1 MNIAIVDIGSN
12 AIKYKIF
19 DRNNM
24 ELKDYYREPLRLG
37 RDVFTNGYLSDYN
50 CEKLYSLLNRY
61 KDIFEEQGITT
72 THFIAT
78 SALRD
83 AKNNNNIIEE
93 LKDQGIDVKVISGDI
108 EASLLKNYDFTH
120 ETEAIIDIG
129 GGSVE
134 ICVKQGDSYIAKSF
148 QLGAVRLLSY
158 SQAEQTEAFKDLGA
172 WLGQFSSIESLVGLG
187 GNLRALM
194 QANEISS
201 EFDTKLFDSYAQKYN
216 SLSNDQL
223 INEFN
228 IPEDRIDIIPNALN
242 IYSYIYK
249 DNTLSRQTTLV
260 NKEDKILSNRLLL
273 EDIDN
278 LEFKY
283 GQEPENLTNEWPNT
297 NSTENMNAPEYIL
310 MEYTLGNNKYTQLFS
325 TF

>member
-201 EFDTKLFDSYAQKYN
+201 EFDTKLFDSYVQKYN

-242 IYSYIYK
+242 IYSYII
-249 DNTLSRQTTLV
+249 
-260 NKEDKILSNRLLL
+260 KETKPKVISNSFWSISDGLAQKLIR
-273 EDIDN
+273 E
-278 LEFKY
+278 EF
-283 GQEPENLTNEWPNT
+283 
-297 NSTENMNAPEYIL
+297 
-310 MEYTLGNNKYTQLFS
+310 
-325 TF
+325 

>member
-19 DRNNM
+19 DSNNM

-201 EFDTKLFDSYAQKYN
+201 EFDTKLFDSYVQKYN

-242 IYSYIYK
+242 IYSYII
-249 DNTLSRQTTLV
+249 
-260 NKEDKILSNRLLL
+260 KETKAKVISNSFWSISDGLAQKLIR
-273 EDIDN
+273 E
-278 LEFKY
+278 EF
-283 GQEPENLTNEWPNT
+283 
-297 NSTENMNAPEYIL
+297 
-310 MEYTLGNNKYTQLFS
+310 
-325 TF
+325 

>member
-83 AKNNNNIIEE
+83 ANNNTNIIEE

-148 QLGAVRLLSY
+148 QLGAVRLLGY
-158 SQAEQTEAFKDLGA
+158 SQADQTEAFKDLGV

-242 IYSYIYK
+242 IYSYII
-249 DNTLSRQTTLV
+249 
-260 NKEDKILSNRLLL
+260 KETKAKVISNSFWSISDGLAQKLIR
-273 EDIDN
+273 E
-278 LEFKY
+278 EF
-283 GQEPENLTNEWPNT
+283 
-297 NSTENMNAPEYIL
+297 
-310 MEYTLGNNKYTQLFS
+310 
-325 TF
+325 

>member
-83 AKNNNNIIEE
+83 AKNNNNIIEK

-108 EASLLKNYDFTH
+108 EASLLNNYDFAH

-129 GGSVE
+129 
-134 ICVKQGDSYIAKSF
+134 
-148 QLGAVRLLSY
+148 
-158 SQAEQTEAFKDLGA
+158 
-172 WLGQFSSIESLVGLG
+172 
-187 GNLRALM
+187 
-194 QANEISS
+194 
-201 EFDTKLFDSYAQKYN
+201 
-216 SLSNDQL
+216 
-223 INEFN
+223 
-228 IPEDRIDIIPNALN
+228 
-242 IYSYIYK
+242 
-249 DNTLSRQTTLV
+249 
-260 NKEDKILSNRLLL
+260 
-273 EDIDN
+273 
-278 LEFKY
+278 
-283 GQEPENLTNEWPNT
+283 
-297 NSTENMNAPEYIL
+297 
-310 MEYTLGNNKYTQLFS
+310 
-325 TF
+325 

>member
-19 DRNNM
+19 DSNNM

-83 AKNNNNIIEE
+83 ANNNTNIIEE

-134 ICVKQGDSYIAKSF
+134 ICVKQGDSYLAKSF

-242 IYSYIYK
+242 IYSYII
-249 DNTLSRQTTLV
+249 
-260 NKEDKILSNRLLL
+260 KETKAKVISNSFWSISDGLAQKLIR
-273 EDIDN
+273 E
-278 LEFKY
+278 EF
-283 GQEPENLTNEWPNT
+283 
-297 NSTENMNAPEYIL
+297 
-310 MEYTLGNNKYTQLFS
+310 
-325 TF
+325 

>member
-19 DRNNM
+19 DSNNM

-37 RDVFTNGYLSDYN
+37 RDVFTNGRLSNDN

-83 AKNNNNIIEE
+83 AKNNTNIIRD
-93 LKDQGIDVKVISGDI
+93 LKNQGIDVRVISGDI
-108 EASLLKNYDFTH
+108 EASLLKNYDFIY

-134 ICVKQGDSYIAKSF
+134 ICVKQGDLYTAKSF
-148 QLGAVRLLSY
+148 QLGAVRLLNY
-158 SQAEQTEAFKDLGA
+158 SQAEQAEAFKELGV

-242 IYSYIYK
+242 IYSYII
-249 DNTLSRQTTLV
+249 
-260 NKEDKILSNRLLL
+260 KETKAKVISNSFWSISDGLAQKLIR
-273 EDIDN
+273 E
-278 LEFKY
+278 EF
-283 GQEPENLTNEWPNT
+283 
-297 NSTENMNAPEYIL
+297 
-310 MEYTLGNNKYTQLFS
+310 
-325 TF
+325 

>member
-19 DRNNM
+19 DSKNM

-83 AKNNNNIIEE
+83 AKNNNIIIEE

-158 SQAEQTEAFKDLGA
+158 SQAEQTEAFKDLGV

-201 EFDTKLFDSYAQKYN
+201 EFDTKLFDTYAQKYN

-242 IYSYIYK
+242 IYSYII
-249 DNTLSRQTTLV
+249 
-260 NKEDKILSNRLLL
+260 KETKAKVISNSFWSISDGLAQKLIR
-273 EDIDN
+273 E
-278 LEFKY
+278 EF
-283 GQEPENLTNEWPNT
+283 
-297 NSTENMNAPEYIL
+297 
-310 MEYTLGNNKYTQLFS
+310 
-325 TF
+325 

>member
-83 AKNNNNIIEE
+83 ANNNTNIIEE

-242 IYSYIYK
+242 VYSYII
-249 DNTLSRQTTLV
+249 
-260 NKEDKILSNRLLL
+260 KETKAKVISNSFWSISDGLAQKLIQ
-273 EDIDN
+273 E
-278 LEFKY
+278 EF
-283 GQEPENLTNEWPNT
+283 
-297 NSTENMNAPEYIL
+297 
-310 MEYTLGNNKYTQLFS
+310 
-325 TF
+325 

>member
-83 AKNNNNIIEE
+83 ANNNTNIIEE

-148 QLGAVRLLSY
+148 QLGAVRLLGY
-158 SQAEQTEAFKDLGA
+158 SQADQTEAFKDLGV

-242 IYSYIYK
+242 VYSYII
-249 DNTLSRQTTLV
+249 
-260 NKEDKILSNRLLL
+260 KETKAKVISNSFWSISDGLAQKLIQ
-273 EDIDN
+273 E
-278 LEFKY
+278 EF
-283 GQEPENLTNEWPNT
+283 
-297 NSTENMNAPEYIL
+297 
-310 MEYTLGNNKYTQLFS
+310 
-325 TF
+325 

>member
-50 CEKLYSLLNRY
+50 CEKLYSLLKRY
-61 KDIFEEQGITT
+61 KNIFEEQGITT

-242 IYSYIYK
+242 IYSYII
-249 DNTLSRQTTLV
+249 
-260 NKEDKILSNRLLL
+260 KETKAKVISNSFWSISDGLAQKLIR
-273 EDIDN
+273 E
-278 LEFKY
+278 EF
-283 GQEPENLTNEWPNT
+283 
-297 NSTENMNAPEYIL
+297 
-310 MEYTLGNNKYTQLFS
+310 
-325 TF
+325 

>member
-83 AKNNNNIIEE
+83 AKNNTNIIRD
-93 LKDQGIDVKVISGDI
+93 LKNQGIDVKVISGDI

-194 QANEISS
+194 QANKISS
-201 EFDTKLFDSYAQKYN
+201 EFDTKLFDSYTQKYN

-242 IYSYIYK
+242 IYSYII
-249 DNTLSRQTTLV
+249 
-260 NKEDKILSNRLLL
+260 KETKAKVISNSFWSISDGLAQKLIR
-273 EDIDN
+273 E
-278 LEFKY
+278 EF
-283 GQEPENLTNEWPNT
+283 
-297 NSTENMNAPEYIL
+297 
-310 MEYTLGNNKYTQLFS
+310 
-325 TF
+325 

>member
-61 KDIFEEQGITT
+61 KYIFEEQGITT

-134 ICVKQGDSYIAKSF
+134 ICVKQGDSYIARSF

-216 SLSNDQL
+216 LLSNDQL

-242 IYSYIYK
+242 IYSYII
-249 DNTLSRQTTLV
+249 
-260 NKEDKILSNRLLL
+260 KETKAKVISNSFWSISDGLAQKLIR
-273 EDIDN
+273 E
-278 LEFKY
+278 EF
-283 GQEPENLTNEWPNT
+283 
-297 NSTENMNAPEYIL
+297 
-310 MEYTLGNNKYTQLFS
+310 
-325 TF
+325 

>member
-19 DRNNM
+19 DSNNM

-223 INEFN
+223 KNEFN

-242 IYSYIYK
+242 IYSYII
-249 DNTLSRQTTLV
+249 
-260 NKEDKILSNRLLL
+260 KETKAKVISNSFWSISDGLAQKLIR
-273 EDIDN
+273 E
-278 LEFKY
+278 EF
-283 GQEPENLTNEWPNT
+283 
-297 NSTENMNAPEYIL
+297 
-310 MEYTLGNNKYTQLFS
+310 
-325 TF
+325 

>member
-19 DRNNM
+19 DSNNM
-24 ELKDYYREPLRLG
+24 ELIDYYREPLRLG
-37 RDVFTNGYLSDYN
+37 RDVFTYGHLSDDN

-201 EFDTKLFDSYAQKYN
+201 EFDTKLFDSYVQKYN

-242 IYSYIYK
+242 IYSYLI
-249 DNTLSRQTTLV
+249 
-260 NKEDKILSNRLLL
+260 KETKPKVISNSFWSISDGLAQKLIR
-273 EDIDN
+273 E
-278 LEFKY
+278 EF
-283 GQEPENLTNEWPNT
+283 
-297 NSTENMNAPEYIL
+297 
-310 MEYTLGNNKYTQLFS
+310 
-325 TF
+325 

>member
-19 DRNNM
+19 DSNNM

-134 ICVKQGDSYIAKSF
+134 ICVKQGDSYLAKSF
-148 QLGAVRLLSY
+148 QLGAVRLLNY

-242 IYSYIYK
+242 IYSYII
-249 DNTLSRQTTLV
+249 
-260 NKEDKILSNRLLL
+260 KETKAKVISNSFWSISDGLAKKLIR
-273 EDIDN
+273 E
-278 LEFKY
+278 EF
-283 GQEPENLTNEWPNT
+283 
-297 NSTENMNAPEYIL
+297 
-310 MEYTLGNNKYTQLFS
+310 
-325 TF
+325 

>member
-61 KDIFEEQGITT
+61 KNIFEEQGITT

-108 EASLLKNYDFTH
+108 EASLLKNYDFKH

-242 IYSYIYK
+242 IYSFII
-249 DNTLSRQTTLV
+249 
-260 NKEDKILSNRLLL
+260 KETKAKVISNSFWSISDGLAQKLIR
-273 EDIDN
+273 E
-278 LEFKY
+278 EF
-283 GQEPENLTNEWPNT
+283 
-297 NSTENMNAPEYIL
+297 
-310 MEYTLGNNKYTQLFS
+310 
-325 TF
+325 

>member
-61 KDIFEEQGITT
+61 KDIFEEKGITT

-83 AKNNNNIIEE
+83 AKNNNIIIEE

-129 GGSVE
+129 GGSVAVSYTHLTLPT
-134 ICVKQGDSYIAKSF
+134 ICSV
-148 QLGAVRLLSY
+148 
-158 SQAEQTEAFKDLGA
+158 
-172 WLGQFSSIESLVGLG
+172 
-187 GNLRALM
+187 
-194 QANEISS
+194 
-201 EFDTKLFDSYAQKYN
+201 
-216 SLSNDQL
+216 
-223 INEFN
+223 
-228 IPEDRIDIIPNALN
+228 
-242 IYSYIYK
+242 
-249 DNTLSRQTTLV
+249 
-260 NKEDKILSNRLLL
+260 
-273 EDIDN
+273 
-278 LEFKY
+278 
-283 GQEPENLTNEWPNT
+283 
-297 NSTENMNAPEYIL
+297 
-310 MEYTLGNNKYTQLFS
+310 
-325 TF
+325 

>member
-19 DRNNM
+19 DSDNLL
-24 ELKDYYREPLRLG
+24 LKDYYREPLRLG
-37 RDVFTNGYLSDYN
+37 RDVFTNGYLSDHN
-50 CEKLYSLLNRY
+50 CDKLYSLLNRY
-61 KDIFEEQGITT
+61 KDIFQEQGITT

-83 AKNNNNIIEE
+83 AKNNKNIIKE

-108 EASLLKNYDFTH
+108 EASLLKNYDFRY

-129 GGSVE
+129 GGSLE
-134 ICVKQGDSYIAKSF
+134 LCVKQGDLYIAKSF

-158 SQAEQTEAFKDLGA
+158 SQAAQAEAFKELGT
-172 WLGQFSSIESLVGLG
+172 WLEQFSSIESLVGLG

-194 QANEISS
+194 QTNEISS
-201 EFDTKLFDSYAQKYN
+201 EFDTKLFDSYAQNYI
-216 SLSNDQL
+216 SLPKDQL

-242 IYSYIYK
+242 IYSYII
-249 DNTLSRQTTLV
+249 
-260 NKEDKILSNRLLL
+260 KETNAKVISNSFWSISDGLAQKLIR
-273 EDIDN
+273 E
-278 LEFKY
+278 EF
-283 GQEPENLTNEWPNT
+283 
-297 NSTENMNAPEYIL
+297 
-310 MEYTLGNNKYTQLFS
+310 
-325 TF
+325 

>member
-83 AKNNNNIIEE
+83 AKNNTNIIRD
-93 LKDQGIDVKVISGDI
+93 LKNQGIDVKVISGDI

-216 SLSNDQL
+216 SLSKDQL

-242 IYSYIYK
+242 IYSYII
-249 DNTLSRQTTLV
+249 
-260 NKEDKILSNRLLL
+260 KETKAKVISNSFWSISDGLAQKLIR
-273 EDIDN
+273 E
-278 LEFKY
+278 EF
-283 GQEPENLTNEWPNT
+283 
-297 NSTENMNAPEYIL
+297 
-310 MEYTLGNNKYTQLFS
+310 
-325 TF
+325 

>member
-19 DRNNM
+19 DSNNM

-50 CEKLYSLLNRY
+50 CKKLYSLLNRY

-108 EASLLKNYDFTH
+108 EASLLKNYDFIH

-242 IYSYIYK
+242 IYSYII
-249 DNTLSRQTTLV
+249 
-260 NKEDKILSNRLLL
+260 KETKAKVISNSFWSISDGLAQKLIR
-273 EDIDN
+273 E
-278 LEFKY
+278 EF
-283 GQEPENLTNEWPNT
+283 
-297 NSTENMNAPEYIL
+297 
-310 MEYTLGNNKYTQLFS
+310 
-325 TF
+325 

>member
-19 DRNNM
+19 DSNNM

-61 KDIFEEQGITT
+61 KDIFEAQGITT

-83 AKNNNNIIEE
+83 AKNNTNIIEE

-108 EASLLKNYDFTH
+108 EASLLKNYNFIY

-194 QANEISS
+194 QANNISS
-201 EFDTKLFDSYAQKYN
+201 EFDTKLFDSYTQKYN

-223 INEFN
+223 INEFK

-242 IYSYIYK
+242 IYSYII
-249 DNTLSRQTTLV
+249 
-260 NKEDKILSNRLLL
+260 KETKAKVISNSFWSISDGLAQKLIR
-273 EDIDN
+273 E
-278 LEFKY
+278 EF
-283 GQEPENLTNEWPNT
+283 
-297 NSTENMNAPEYIL
+297 
-310 MEYTLGNNKYTQLFS
+310 
-325 TF
+325 

>member
-61 KDIFEEQGITT
+61 KDIFKEQGITT

-158 SQAEQTEAFKDLGA
+158 SQAEQTEAFKDLGV

-201 EFDTKLFDSYAQKYN
+201 EFDTKLFDTYAQKYN

-242 IYSYIYK
+242 IYSYII
-249 DNTLSRQTTLV
+249 
-260 NKEDKILSNRLLL
+260 KETKAKVISNSFWSISDGLAQKLIR
-273 EDIDN
+273 E
-278 LEFKY
+278 EF
-283 GQEPENLTNEWPNT
+283 
-297 NSTENMNAPEYIL
+297 
-310 MEYTLGNNKYTQLFS
+310 
-325 TF
+325 

>member
-83 AKNNNNIIEE
+83 ANNNTNIIEE

-242 IYSYIYK
+242 VYSYII
-249 DNTLSRQTTLV
+249 
-260 NKEDKILSNRLLL
+260 KETKAKVISNSFWSISDGLAQKLIR
-273 EDIDN
+273 E
-278 LEFKY
+278 EF
-283 GQEPENLTNEWPNT
+283 
-297 NSTENMNAPEYIL
+297 
-310 MEYTLGNNKYTQLFS
+310 
-325 TF
+325 

>member
-83 AKNNNNIIEE
+83 ANNNTNIIEE

-148 QLGAVRLLSY
+148 QLGAVRLLGY
-158 SQAEQTEAFKDLGA
+158 SQADQTEAFKDLGV

-201 EFDTKLFDSYAQKYN
+201 EFDTKLFDSYVQKYN
-216 SLSNDQL
+216 SLSNNQL

-242 IYSYIYK
+242 IYSYII
-249 DNTLSRQTTLV
+249 
-260 NKEDKILSNRLLL
+260 KETKAKVISNSFWSISDGLAQKLIR
-273 EDIDN
+273 E
-278 LEFKY
+278 EF
-283 GQEPENLTNEWPNT
+283 
-297 NSTENMNAPEYIL
+297 
-310 MEYTLGNNKYTQLFS
+310 
-325 TF
+325 

>member
-19 DRNNM
+19 DSVSL

-37 RDVFTNGYLSDYN
+37 RDVFTNGYLSDNN
-50 CEKLYSLLNRY
+50 CGKLYSLLQRY
-61 KDIFEEQGITT
+61 KAIFQEQGVTT

-83 AKNNNNIIEE
+83 AKNNTNIIEE
-93 LKDQGIDVKVISGDI
+93 LKNQDIDLKVISGDI

-134 ICVKQGDSYIAKSF
+134 ICVKQSDLYIAKSF

-158 SQAEQTEAFKDLGA
+158 SLAEQTEAFKELGA
-172 WLGQFSSIESLVGLG
+172 WLGQFNTIESLVGLG

-201 EFDTKLFDSYAQKYN
+201 EFDTKLFNSYAQKYN

-223 INEFN
+223 INDFN

-242 IYSYIYK
+242 VYSYII
-249 DNTLSRQTTLV
+249 
-260 NKEDKILSNRLLL
+260 KETKAKVISNSFWSISDGLAQKLIR
-273 EDIDN
+273 E
-278 LEFKY
+278 EF
-283 GQEPENLTNEWPNT
+283 
-297 NSTENMNAPEYIL
+297 
-310 MEYTLGNNKYTQLFS
+310 
-325 TF
+325 

>member
-158 SQAEQTEAFKDLGA
+158 SQAEQTEAFEDLGE

-242 IYSYIYK
+242 IYSYII
-249 DNTLSRQTTLV
+249 
-260 NKEDKILSNRLLL
+260 KETKAKVISNSFWSISDGLAQKLIR
-273 EDIDN
+273 E
-278 LEFKY
+278 EF
-283 GQEPENLTNEWPNT
+283 
-297 NSTENMNAPEYIL
+297 
-310 MEYTLGNNKYTQLFS
+310 
-325 TF
+325 

>member
-19 DRNNM
+19 DSDDL

-50 CEKLYSLLNRY
+50 CKKLYSLLNRY
-61 KDIFEEQGITT
+61 KDIFQEQGITT

-83 AKNNNNIIEE
+83 AKNNINIIEQ

-108 EASLLKNYDFTH
+108 EASLLQNYDFRN
-120 ETEAIIDIG
+120 ESEAIIDIG

-134 ICVKQGDSYIAKSF
+134 ICVKQDDLYKAKSF
-148 QLGAVRLLSY
+148 QLGAVRLLNY
-158 SQAEQTEAFKDLGA
+158 SQAEQAEAFKELGA
-172 WLGQFSSIESLVGLG
+172 WFRQFSSIESLVGLG

-194 QANEISS
+194 QANEISD

-242 IYSYIYK
+242 IYSYII
-249 DNTLSRQTTLV
+249 
-260 NKEDKILSNRLLL
+260 KETKAEVISNSFWSISDGLAKKIILK
-273 EDIDN
+273 
-278 LEFKY
+278 EF
-283 GQEPENLTNEWPNT
+283 
-297 NSTENMNAPEYIL
+297 
-310 MEYTLGNNKYTQLFS
+310 
-325 TF
+325 

>member
-19 DRNNM
+19 DSKNM

-158 SQAEQTEAFKDLGA
+158 SQAEQTEAFKNLGV

-242 IYSYIYK
+242 IYSYII
-249 DNTLSRQTTLV
+249 
-260 NKEDKILSNRLLL
+260 KETKAKVISNSFWSISDGLAQKLIR
-273 EDIDN
+273 E
-278 LEFKY
+278 EF
-283 GQEPENLTNEWPNT
+283 
-297 NSTENMNAPEYIL
+297 
-310 MEYTLGNNKYTQLFS
+310 
-325 TF
+325 

>member
-19 DRNNM
+19 DSNNM

-134 ICVKQGDSYIAKSF
+134 ICVKQGDSYLAKSF

-194 QANEISS
+194 QANKISS

-242 IYSYIYK
+242 IYSYII
-249 DNTLSRQTTLV
+249 
-260 NKEDKILSNRLLL
+260 KETKAKVISNSFWSISDGLAKKLIR
-273 EDIDN
+273 E
-278 LEFKY
+278 EF
-283 GQEPENLTNEWPNT
+283 
-297 NSTENMNAPEYIL
+297 
-310 MEYTLGNNKYTQLFS
+310 
-325 TF
+325 

>member
-158 SQAEQTEAFKDLGA
+158 NQAEQTEAFKDLGA

-242 IYSYIYK
+242 IYSYII
-249 DNTLSRQTTLV
+249 
-260 NKEDKILSNRLLL
+260 KETKAKVISNSFWSISDGLAQKLIR
-273 EDIDN
+273 E
-278 LEFKY
+278 EF
-283 GQEPENLTNEWPNT
+283 
-297 NSTENMNAPEYIL
+297 
-310 MEYTLGNNKYTQLFS
+310 
-325 TF
+325 

>member
-19 DRNNM
+19 DSDDL

-50 CEKLYSLLNRY
+50 CKKLYSLLNRY
-61 KDIFEEQGITT
+61 KDIFQEQGITT

-83 AKNNNNIIEE
+83 AKNNINIIEQ

-108 EASLLKNYDFTH
+108 EASLLQNYDFRN
-120 ETEAIIDIG
+120 ESEAIIDIG

-134 ICVKQGDSYIAKSF
+134 ICVKQDDLYKAKSF
-148 QLGAVRLLSY
+148 QLGAVRLLNY
-158 SQAEQTEAFKDLGA
+158 SQAEQAEAFKELGA
-172 WLGQFSSIESLVGLG
+172 WFRQFSSIESLVGLG

-194 QANEISS
+194 QANEISD
-201 EFDTKLFDSYAQKYN
+201 EFDTKLFDSYTQKYN

-242 IYSYIYK
+242 IYSYIIK
-249 DNTLSRQTTLV
+249 VTKAEVISNSFWSISDGLAKKIIL
-260 NKEDKILSNRLLL
+260 KE
-273 EDIDN
+273 
-278 LEFKY
+278 F
-283 GQEPENLTNEWPNT
+283 
-297 NSTENMNAPEYIL
+297 
-310 MEYTLGNNKYTQLFS
+310 
-325 TF
+325 

>member
-19 DRNNM
+19 DSKNM

-61 KDIFEEQGITT
+61 KDIFEEQRITT

-158 SQAEQTEAFKDLGA
+158 SQAEQTEAFKDLGI

-201 EFDTKLFDSYAQKYN
+201 EFDTKLFDTYAQKYN

-242 IYSYIYK
+242 IYSYII
-249 DNTLSRQTTLV
+249 
-260 NKEDKILSNRLLL
+260 KETKAKVISNSFWSISDGLAQKLIR
-273 EDIDN
+273 E
-278 LEFKY
+278 EF
-283 GQEPENLTNEWPNT
+283 
-297 NSTENMNAPEYIL
+297 
-310 MEYTLGNNKYTQLFS
+310 
-325 TF
+325 

>member
-19 DRNNM
+19 DSNDM

-37 RDVFTNGYLSDYN
+37 RDVFTNGHLSNDN

-83 AKNNNNIIEE
+83 AKNNTNIIRE
-93 LKDQGIDVKVISGDI
+93 LKNQGINVRVISGDI
-108 EASLLKNYDFTH
+108 EASLLKNYNFIY
-120 ETEAIIDIG
+120 ETEAVIDIG

-134 ICVKQGDSYIAKSF
+134 ICVKQGDSYTAKSF
-148 QLGAVRLLSY
+148 QLGAVRLLNY
-158 SQAEQTEAFKDLGA
+158 SRAEQAEAFKELGL

-242 IYSYIYK
+242 IYSYII
-249 DNTLSRQTTLV
+249 
-260 NKEDKILSNRLLL
+260 KETKAKVISNSFWSISDGLAQKLIR
-273 EDIDN
+273 E
-278 LEFKY
+278 EF
-283 GQEPENLTNEWPNT
+283 
-297 NSTENMNAPEYIL
+297 
-310 MEYTLGNNKYTQLFS
+310 
-325 TF
+325 

>member
-37 RDVFTNGYLSDYN
+37 RDVFTNGYLSDHN

-61 KDIFEEQGITT
+61 KDLFQDQGITT

-83 AKNNNNIIEE
+83 AKNNTNIIEE

-158 SQAEQTEAFKDLGA
+158 SQADQTEAFKDLGV

-242 IYSYIYK
+242 VYSYII
-249 DNTLSRQTTLV
+249 
-260 NKEDKILSNRLLL
+260 KETKAKVISNSFWSISDGLAQKLIR
-273 EDIDN
+273 E
-278 LEFKY
+278 EF
-283 GQEPENLTNEWPNT
+283 
-297 NSTENMNAPEYIL
+297 
-310 MEYTLGNNKYTQLFS
+310 
-325 TF
+325 

>member
-50 CEKLYSLLNRY
+50 CEKLYFLLNRY

-83 AKNNNNIIEE
+83 ANNNNIIIEE

-134 ICVKQGDSYIAKSF
+134 ICVKQGNSYIAKSF

-194 QANEISS
+194 QANEISN

-242 IYSYIYK
+242 IYSYII
-249 DNTLSRQTTLV
+249 
-260 NKEDKILSNRLLL
+260 KETKAKVISNSFWSISDGLAQKLIR
-273 EDIDN
+273 E
-278 LEFKY
+278 EF
-283 GQEPENLTNEWPNT
+283 
-297 NSTENMNAPEYIL
+297 
-310 MEYTLGNNKYTQLFS
+310 
-325 TF
+325 